1 MQLSNKMFGINKI
14 RKPIVAVSMAPTRS
28 PWGGASPFVLQF
40 EAIMQRRGWRV
51 QYSLQPTP
59 DVILVID
66 PRMDHP
72 KKKFGLEELRVFRKA
87 HPKVPIL
94 HRINECDQ
102 RKGTNDIDE
111 LLRQTSELA
120 DHTVFIAEWLRDY
133 FAAKWFDTS
142 RPHSCIY
149 NGADP
154 TFYHPFGTSLPKQG
168 EPLRIVT
175 HHWSDNPLKGFDI
188 YESVDRMISEGRLPG
203 FVLRVIGR
211 WPKSIQWKSA
221 ELFGPMTGRRLA
233 DNLRECHI
241 YLTASRWEPC
251 GMHHVEGAQCGLPL
265 VYHEDGGGIVEAGK
279 KYGVGY
285 RDDPSMALRE
295 VSAKLPE
302 FRRRIL
308 QQMPSGDRMAMD
320 YADICRILMAE
331 RFINF

>member
-1 MQLSNKMFGINKI
+1 
-14 RKPIVAVSMAPTRS
+14 
-28 PWGGASPFVLQF
+28 
-40 EAIMQRRGWRV
+40 
-51 QYSLQPTP
+51 
-59 DVILVID
+59 LVID

-120 DHTVFIAEWLRDY
+120 DYTVFIAEWLRDY
-133 FAAKWFDTS
+133 FASKWFDVS
-142 RPHSCIY
+142 RPYSCIY

-154 TFYHPFGTSLPKQG
+154 AFYHPFGTKLPVSG

-175 HHWSDNPLKGFDI
+175 HHWSDNPLKGFDV
-188 YESVDRMISEGRLPG
+188 YEKLDSQIADGKLPG

-211 WPKSIQWKSA
+211 WPKSIAWKSA
-221 ELFGPMTGRRLA
+221 ELFGPLTGRPLA
-233 DNLRECHI
+233 NKLRECHI

-265 VYHEDGGGIVEAGK
+265 VYHADGGGIVEAGK

-285 RDDPSMALRE
+285 RDDPSAALRE
-295 VSAKLPE
+295 VAERLPE
-302 FRRRIL
+302 FRKKVL
-308 QQMPSGDRMAMD
+308 ANMPSGDRMAMD
-320 YADICRILMAE
+320 YADVCRQLAG
-331 RFINF
+331 FGS

>member
-1 MQLSNKMFGINKI
+1 MPLSNKMFGFNTI

-40 EAIMQRRGWRV
+40 EAMMQRRGWRV
-51 QYSLQPTP
+51 QYSLQPMP
-59 DVILVID
+59 DVVLVID

-87 HPKVPIL
+87 HPQVPIL

-111 LLRQTSELA
+111 LLRQTSELS

-154 TFYHPFGTSLPKQG
+154 AVYHPFGTILPKPG

-188 YESVDRMISEGRLPG
+188 ARFCPEGHWSLAEIHPMALGRTLWSHDRPAARRSSARMPYLSYCLSMGTLWNASCGRSA
-203 FVLRVIGR
+203 VRV
-211 WPKSIQWKSA
+211 A
-221 ELFGPMTGRRLA
+221 A
-233 DNLRECHI
+233 
-241 YLTASRWEPC
+241 
-251 GMHHVEGAQCGLPL
+251 GLP
-265 VYHEDGGGIVEAGK
+265 
-279 KYGVGY
+279 
-285 RDDPSMALRE
+285 
-295 VSAKLPE
+295 
-302 FRRRIL
+302 
-308 QQMPSGDRMAMD
+308 
-320 YADICRILMAE
+320 
-331 RFINF
+331 

>member
-1 MQLSNKMFGINKI
+1 M

-51 QYSLQPTP
+51 QYALQPTP
-59 DVILVID
+59 DVVLVID

-72 KKKFGLEELRVFRKA
+72 KKKFGLDELRVLRKA

-120 DHTVFIAEWLRDY
+120 DYTVFIAEWLRDY
-133 FAAKWFDTS
+133 FASKWFDIS

-154 TFYHPFGTSLPKQG
+154 AFYHPFGTKLPTPG

-175 HHWSDNPLKGFDI
+175 HHWSDNPLKGFDV
-188 YESVDRMISEGRLPG
+188 YEKLDSQIADGKLPG
-203 FVLRVIGR
+203 FDLRVIGR
-211 WPKSIQWKSA
+211 WPKSIAWKSA
-221 ELFGPMTGRRLA
+221 ELFGPLTGRPLA
-233 DNLRECHI
+233 DKLRECHI

-265 VYHEDGGGIVEAGK
+265 VYHEDGGGIVEAGR
-279 KYGVGY
+279 KYGLGY
-285 RDDPSMALRE
+285 RDDPSAALRE
-295 VSAKLPE
+295 VAERLPE
-302 FRRRIL
+302 FRKKVL
-308 QQMPSGDRMAMD
+308 ANMPSGDRMVMD
-320 YADICRILMAE
+320 YADVCRQLVG
-331 RFINF
+331 FGD

>member
-1 MQLSNKMFGINKI
+1 MPLSNKMFGFNTI

-51 QYSLQPTP
+51 QYALQPTP
-59 DVILVID
+59 DVVLVID

-102 RKGTNDIDE
+102 RKGTDDIDE
-111 LLRQTSELA
+111 LLRQTSELT

-133 FAAKWFDTS
+133 FVAKWFDTS

-154 TFYHPFGTSLPKQG
+154 AVYHPFGTILPKQG

-188 YESVDRMISEGRLPG
+188 YQSVDRMIAEGRLPG

-211 WPKSIQWKSA
+211 WPKSIRWKSA

-233 DNLRECHI
+233 DHLRECHI

-285 RDDPSMALRE
+285 RDDPSVALRE
-295 VSAKLPE
+295 VAEIWPE
-302 FRRRIL
+302 FRKRVF
-308 QQMPSGDRMAMD
+308 QQMPSGDRMVME
-320 YADICRILMAE
+320 YSDICRGLLA
-331 RFINF
+331 